1 MATYP
6 VIEVGDL
13 VTADLLTSMQT
24 QTYVKLSSTGRTST
38 TTLADDPELVGIP
51 LAIGTWNVRLLI
63 RWTVANATPDLKT
76 QWGFTGT
83 WNNTSRLTIGPGLTN
98 TAAATAVTPIRFADA
113 ATNADAAYGGLSGP
127 YATTEEAYD
136 VVVTVAGSLSLKWCQ
151 QASDAGATTVN
162 AGSTFEVRRL
172 A

>member
-6 VIEVGDL
+6 TILVGDL
-13 VTADLLTSMQT
+13 VTADLLTSMLT
-24 QTYVKLSSTGRTST
+24 QTYTKLSSEGRPST
-38 TTLADDPELVGIP
+38 TTLANDGELSGIALAVGTYHVK
-51 LAIGTWNVRLLI
+51 LVI

-98 TAAATAVTPIRFADA
+98 VAAATAVTPIRFADA

-127 YATTEEAYD
+127 YTSTEEAYD
-136 VVVTVAGSLSLKWCQ
+136 VVVTVAGSLSFKWCQ
-151 QASDAGATTVN
+151 QTSDAGSTTVN
-162 AGSTFEVRRL
+162 SGSTFEVRRVG
-172 A
+172 